1 MERLFGINQKKQICK
16 DIARIYHEMSQ
27 ELVHMGPQTVTE
39 LFAPIMAVPRAFQA
53 KEYEE
58 KSQSY
63 EMLANSKTLYFT
75 RKSKLEK
82 ALKEANEES
91 KESHSNT
98 VEL

>member
-16 DIARIYHEMSQ
+16 DIASIYHDTSQ
-27 ELVHMGPQTVTE
+27 KLIHTGPQTILEV
-39 LFAPIMAVPRAFQA
+39 FAPIAAVPRAFQA

-58 KSQSY
+58 KSKSY
-63 EMLANSKTLYFT
+63 ERLANSKILYFT

-82 ALKEANEES
+82 ALKEAN

-98 VEL
+98 IEL